1 MLRSYVSLLRV
12 WVWLELEE
20 QHLIF
25 LFSVWNLVT
34 IALERYLAVCRPFK
48 YANFTKSKVML
59 IFILMY
65 IMSIICS
72 GGSSF
77 QVNISPFFKKND
89 TLLACCVFKKFVG
102 GVSAPGVGGGHYP
115 PGTTKADGAHPTGM
129 LSFFSMRH
137 F

>member
-1 MLRSYVSLLRV
+1 MLRSYVSFLRA

-34 IALERYLAVCRPFK
+34 IALERYLAVCQPFK

-77 QVNISPFFKKND
+77 QVNISPFFKKKLY
-89 TLLACCVFKKFVG
+89 TSCMLCV
-102 GVSAPGVGGGHYP
+102 
-115 PGTTKADGAHPTGM
+115 
-129 LSFFSMRH
+129 
-137 F
+137 